1 MQNTTNVYDV
11 LAFEYYDPARH
22 PTCANF
28 RDGSEQLIESW
39 LAEIPI
45 AGSVCEVG
53 CGMSIVA
60 SIFWGKNLSLK
71 RLYLTDSAPSMLAYS
86 EKWESL
92 GAHLLLADA
101 AKLPFADESIEA
113 CVASLGD
120 PYNRPMF
127 WAELARVI
135 IPGGCAVF
143 TTPSFEWASRYRQSG
158 EDSSEEFTAEFVLAN
173 GKIILAPSIICTP
186 QDQVS
191 MIENATELRVVTI
204 ENIVYSKLRST
215 RISNKLLAT
224 KELDLPVVTGY
235 LIRKPA

>member
-1 MQNTTNVYDV
+1 MQNVTNIYNM

-39 LAEIPI
+39 LTEIPI

-60 SIFWGKNLSLK
+60 SMFWDKNLSLK
-71 RLYLTDSAPSMLAYS
+71 RLYLTDSAPSMLKYS
-86 EKWESL
+86 DKWASV

-101 AKLPFADESIEA
+101 ARLPFVDESIES
-113 CVASLGD
+113 CIASLGD
-120 PYNRPMF
+120 PYNCPTF
-127 WAELARVI
+127 WTELARVI
-135 IPGGCAVF
+135 MPGGYAVF
-143 TTPSFEWASRYRQSG
+143 TTPSFEWASQYRHSG
-158 EDSSEEFTAEFVLAN
+158 EDSSTEFTAEFVLAN
-173 GKIILAPSIICTP
+173 GEVILAPSIICTP

-191 MIENATELRVVTI
+191 IIENANGLRVVTI
-204 ENIVYSKLRST
+204 ENIVYSKLHST
-215 RISNKLLAT
+215 RISDKLLGT

-235 LIRKPA
+235 LIRKPE